1 VARVPAR
8 NAAKEETLSTAVL
21 IIVLALILGGV
32 GLAVEALRW
41 LLIIA
46 LVLLVAGALTGRR
59 RVA

>member
-1 VARVPAR
+1 LPSI
-8 NAAKEETLSTAVL
+8 AAKEETLSTAL
-21 IIVLALILGGV
+21 IIILLALILGGV

-46 LVLLVAGALTGRR
+46 LVLIVVGALTGRR